1 MGRSKIRNQMK
12 RWEMSKGER
21 EAWDEDQLEI
31 DRRKAG
37 KAGKEEQAILQLLRG
52 ILVVVLVGAV
62 LSVWFA

>member
-31 DRRKAG
+31 DSRKAG
-37 KAGKEEQAILQLLRG
+37 YARNDEQAILQLLRG

>member
-1 MGRSKIRNQMK
+1 
-12 RWEMSKGER
+12 MSKGER

>member
-1 MGRSKIRNQMK
+1 MK

-37 KAGKEEQAILQLLRG
+37 KAGIAARETPSPSA
-52 ILVVVLVGAV
+52 
-62 LSVWFA
+62 